1 MSHFHAC
8 LQATAPELTP
18 PGYCVKKPE
27 LDNCTAFEK
36 ARTNLDKN
44 AGEERRKLSTAK
56 PKVGA
61 VTFPGRVQEKR
72 PPGPQRKRSSSLDS
86 ATLNRMRANDEGL
99 CKSEAPKNKL
109 RKVSSVS
116 DTNLSETCIVNGLMT
131 TTLCSTEL

>member
-8 LQATAPELTP
+8 LQATAPEL
-18 PGYCVKKPE
+18 PGYSVKKPE

-44 AGEERRKLSTAK
+44 AGEERGKLSTAK
-56 PKVGA
+56 PKVGGA

-99 CKSEAPKNKL
+99 CKSEAHNRKL